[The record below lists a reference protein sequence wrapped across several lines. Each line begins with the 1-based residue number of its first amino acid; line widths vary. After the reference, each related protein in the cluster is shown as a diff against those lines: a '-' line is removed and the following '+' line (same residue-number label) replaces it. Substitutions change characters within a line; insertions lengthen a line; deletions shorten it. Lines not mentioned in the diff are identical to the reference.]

1 MKAYCPC
8 CSELFFA
15 DCCEPLLLKKRS
27 AATAEQL
34 MRSRY
39 SAYAVR
45 NIDYLVSTTHSTTRH
60 RFSKKDI
67 EAWAIS
73 NKWLKLEIIE
83 SLPTKVE
90 FKAHYIHGVDPVAIH
105 HERSTFVF
113 ENDKWFYVDGSF
125 QH

>member
-1 MKAYCPC
+1 MIAYCPC

-15 DCCEPLLLKKRS
+15 DCCEPLLRKQTS

-45 NIDYLVSTTHSTTRH
+45 NIDYLITTTHSTTRN
-60 RFSKKDI
+60 RFSKKEI
-67 EAWAIS
+67 EDWATS
-73 NKWLKLEIIE
+73 NQWLKLEIIE
-83 SLPTKVE
+83 SLPNIVE
-90 FKAHYIHGVDPVAIH
+90 FKAHYVHGDDPIEIH

-113 ENDKWFYVDGSF
+113 ENGKWFYVDGSF
-125 QH
+125 KH